1 MKLYIPT
8 SSLNID
14 NILSSESIA
23 PYSLYKHRKFGY
35 QTFVKIEDI
44 PFDNGILLFSSIPN
58 FSINDRTRDNFPLI
72 IELED
77 DAQFQDITPIATI
90 GECDIYFWKQ
100 SIHIS
105 PTNTKILF
113 FTQKAKS
120 LSLQNCLDSKMCK
133 LVDFYK
139 FDICA
144 PSRLMLSEIRSAI
157 KVIDDSPNKDI
168 IDENLHDRAKGF
180 VFGYYMG
187 AGTSVSEVSA
197 KLARIQKRIYDI
209 VASITNSQERRNILL
224 EDELKNLDKEYES
237 LDPTSMSAKAEWEQ
251 FVSGFGLN
259 VASVN
264 AFLGELH
271 LETKAK
277 TDFCNKQGIV
287 FRKTY
292 SQCLNLASY
301 NIELQKHVEA
311 LLRAD
316 RQKSLDKTEIKK
328 ELDINPDY
336 ELSLVSGTDET
347 SSLFNSILIKIIW
360 ENLIPNFDELRINRF
375 SIATEIT
382 KIVKDILIAKGKEW
396 DNSSEQ
402 LYFYHLRQNIQDFT
416 PFNLNEIGDIVLQS
430 LVAIILK
437 GEDFEA
443 LISYLESNN
452 ISDFRYSLAMWGALQ
467 GYIRIPRSIFS
478 EYIKKES
485 LQTLLSDVNE
495 ILYKS
500 RLQGNLDMH
509 LPTPVVPKPEIDTSI
524 ETLSE
529 QNPIET
535 WRNFIRENA
544 MIAMKGKR
552 NQEKLKL
559 SLEQALLAVQGNTDN
574 FLFITLLN
582 DFDGWKPTKSG
593 PCAAWQQLQ
602 KLIAPDYYDRTNG
615 QRPKE
620 QSRSLWD
627 RGLEFLGL
635 KDKEDEEQE
644 TIAGRSST
652 PTKQEKSK
660 QSPPVQPT
668 IDFDEDNSQVE
679 QRVKRNQYIAFDD
692 YAWTIIAQAI
702 TNEKMRDKIRGDWEW
717 FIGEI
722 RTEPAEKRKF
732 YSKLDN
738 RNNENVIYSFC
749 NLKKDKVNYFPPEL
763 RLKIRELLM
772 RIYCNK

>member
-1 MKLYIPT
+1 MKLFIPT

-14 NILSSESIA
+14 NILSCESIA

-35 QTFVKIEDI
+35 QTFSKIEEI
-44 PFDNGILLFSSIPN
+44 PFENGILLFSAIPN
-58 FSINDRTRDNFPLI
+58 FSINDRTRENFPMV

-77 DAQFQDITPIATI
+77 KAQFQDLTPIATI
-90 GECDIYFWKQ
+90 GECDVYFLKQ
-100 SIHIS
+100 TIHIN
-105 PTNTKILF
+105 PTNTTILF
-113 FTQKAKS
+113 FNEKAKS
-120 LSLQNCLDSKMCK
+120 LSVQNCLDSKMCK
-133 LVDFYK
+133 LVNFFK
-139 FDICA
+139 FDTCT
-144 PSRLMLSEIRSAI
+144 PSRLLLPEILLTI
-157 KVIDDSPNKDI
+157 NGIDDSPNNDI
-168 IDENLHDRAKGF
+168 IDESLHDRAKGF
-180 VFGYYMG
+180 VYGYYMG
-187 AGTSVSEVSA
+187 AITSVSEVSA

-209 VASITNSQERRNILL
+209 VASLTNSQGQRNVLL
-224 EDELKNLDKEYES
+224 ENELKELDKEYES
-237 LDPTSMSAKAEWEQ
+237 LDPTSMSAKASWEQ

-287 FRKTY
+287 FRKTF
-292 SQCLNLASY
+292 SQCPNMATY
-301 NIELQKHVEA
+301 NVELQKHVEA

-316 RQKSLDKTEIKK
+316 RKQSLESTDIKK

-360 ENLIPNFDELRINRF
+360 DKQIPDFDELRINRL

-382 KIVKDILIAKGKEW
+382 KVVKDILIAKGQEW

-402 LYFYHLRQNIQDFT
+402 LYFHHLRQNIQDFT
-416 PFNLNEIGDIVLQS
+416 PFDLKESGNIVLQS

-485 LQTLLSDVNE
+485 LQNLLSDANE

-500 RLQGNLDMH
+500 RLQGKLDIQ
-509 LPTPVVPKPEIDTSI
+509 LSTPVAPKPEIDTTKEI
-524 ETLSE
+524 PPE
-529 QNPIET
+529 QTPIEE

-544 MIAMKGKR
+544 MIAIKGKK
-552 NQEKLKL
+552 NQGKLKS
-559 SLEQALLAVQGNTDN
+559 SLEQALLAVRENTDN

-602 KLIAPDYYDRTNG
+602 KLIAPDYYERTNG

-627 RGLEFLGL
+627 RGLEFFGL
-635 KDKEDEEQE
+635 KDKEDEEE
-644 TIAGRSST
+644 TPAIRPHTLKGN
-652 PTKQEKSK
+652 EKSSK
-660 QSPPVQPT
+660 PIQPT
-668 IDFDEDNSQVE
+668 IDFGEDKVMGE
-679 QRVKRNQYIAFDD
+679 KRVTRGQYIAFDD
-692 YAWTIIAQAI
+692 YAWTIIAQTI
-702 TNEKMRDKIRGDWEW
+702 TNETMREKIRYDWEW
-717 FIGEI
+717 FISEI
-722 RTEPAEKRKF
+722 RIEPARNRK
-732 YSKLDN
+732 YYKDLDN
-738 RNNENVIYSFC
+738 HNNENVIFSFC
-749 NLKKDKVNYFPPEL
+749 NLKKDKANYFPIEL
-763 RLKIRELLM
+763 RQRIKELLLS
-772 RIYCNK
+772 IYCNK

>member
-23 PYSLYKHRKFGY
+23 PYSLYKNRKFGY
-35 QTFVKIEDI
+35 QVFSNLEEISFE
-44 PFDNGILLFSSIPN
+44 NGILLFSAIPN
-58 FSINDRTRDNFPLI
+58 FSINDRTRENFPMIL
-72 IELED
+72 ELED
-77 DAQFQDITPIATI
+77 DAQFQDLTPVATI
-90 GECDIYFWKQ
+90 GECDVYFCKQ
-100 SIHIS
+100 TIHIN
-105 PTNTKILF
+105 PTNSKILF

-139 FDICA
+139 FDICT
-144 PSRLMLSEIRSAI
+144 PSRLMLSEIKFAI
-157 KVIDDSPNKDI
+157 KGIDDSPNKDI

-187 AGTSVSEVSA
+187 ATTSVSEVSA
-197 KLARIQKRIYDI
+197 RLARIQKRIYDI
-209 VASITNSQERRNILL
+209 VASMTNSQGQRNVLL
-224 EDELKNLDKEYES
+224 EEELEKLDKEYES
-237 LDPTSMSAKAEWEQ
+237 LDPTSMSAKAAWEQ

-259 VASVN
+259 VESVN
-264 AFLGELH
+264 AFLGELN

-277 TDFCNKQGIV
+277 NDFCNKQGIV

-292 SQCLNLASY
+292 SQCLSLASY
-301 NIELQKHVEA
+301 NVGLQKHVEA

-316 RQKSLDKTEIKK
+316 RKKSLDKTEIKK

-336 ELSLVSGTDET
+336 ELSLVSGTDEN

-382 KIVKDILIAKGKEW
+382 KVIKNILIAKGKEW

-478 EYIKKES
+478 EYIKNES

-500 RLQGNLDMH
+500 RLQGKLDIQPS
-509 LPTPVVPKPEIDTSI
+509 PTKSLTSENESPQETPSEQTSI
-524 ETLSE
+524 EE
-529 QNPIET
+529 
-535 WRNFIRENA
+535 WRNFIRKNA

-552 NQEKLKL
+552 EQEKLRL
-559 SLEQALLAVQGNTDN
+559 SLEQALRASGNNMDN
-574 FLFITLLN
+574 FVFISLLN
-582 DFDGWKPTKSG
+582 EFDGWKPKKGG

-602 KLIAPDYYDRTNG
+602 QHIAPDYYERTNG
-615 QRPKE
+615 QRPKG
-620 QSRSLWD
+620 QSKSLLD
-627 RGLEFLGL
+627 RGLEFFGL

-652 PTKQEKSK
+652 PKKQEKPK
-660 QSPPVQPT
+660 QSTPVQPT
-668 IDFDEDNSQVE
+668 IDFGEDNAQVE
-679 QRVKRNQYIAFDD
+679 QRVRRNQYIAFDD

-749 NLKKDKVNYFPPEL
+749 NLKKDKVNYFPSEL
-763 RLKIRELLM
+763 RLKIRDLLM
-772 RIYCNK
+772 SIYCNK